1 MPPLP
6 MEKVHR
12 PRLSGATRVA
22 VVCAHEHGICQDEV
36 EWVVQ
41 NPLAVGSSRSSG
53 CPVAVGRTPAGRLL
67 IVVYEHIDHVT
78 VYPVTAYEIEDA

>member
-1 MPPLP
+1 M
-6 MEKVHR
+6 
-12 PRLSGATRVA
+12 
-22 VVCAHEHGICQDEV
+22 
-36 EWVVQ
+36 Q

-67 IVVYEHIDHVT
+67 IVVYEHIDQVT

>member
-1 MPPLP
+1 MPWYDFLWNP
-6 MEKVHR
+6 ER
-12 PRLSGATRVA
+12 SGNCDHIA
-22 VVCAHEHGICQDEV
+22 EHGICQDEV

-41 NPLAVGSSRSSG
+41 HPLAVGSSRSSG